1 MAETRDRS
9 VIIDCTTA
17 ADSPYVLYT
26 CPANC
31 RAKVPLVFIT
41 NANGT
46 NTITFKWYRASL
58 DTSYFI
64 IGGKNTSLGE
74 FIQLSD
80 GYIVLEPNDRLEV
93 TIGSNG
99 VVDAICTVEE
109 TFLSNQTR

>member
-9 VIIDCTTA
+9 VIVACTVA

-31 RAKVPLVFIT
+31 RAKVPLIFIV

-46 NTITFKWYRASL
+46 NTITFKWYRAA
-58 DTSYFI
+58 DTTAYFI
-64 IGGKNTSLGE
+64 VSGKNFSAGE
-74 FIQLSD
+74 FLQLSD
-80 GYIVLEPNDRLEV
+80 GYIVLDPEDRLEV

-99 VVDAICTVEE
+99 TVDALCTVEE